1 MFNGKEPMKGIK
13 QVTEKIL
20 RDQIF
25 FNTFWQ
31 QLLIIRLVFEALDSI
46 VSPEVVE
53 MFFDLYLKRF
63 LDRLSVTESL
73 NWDQKLVK
81 ITSFI
86 NDSHLLRLL
95 LTDGDKVSHNEREES
110 HTQEH
115 DYNREHHFHLT
126 YWVKI
131 SITYSGK
138 RCQREVAACNELFKH
153 GHFVKAELLEPSIS
167 FLNEYKIA

>member
-73 NWDQKLVK
+73 N
-81 ITSFI
+81 
-86 NDSHLLRLL
+86 
-95 LTDGDKVSHNEREES
+95 
-110 HTQEH
+110 
-115 DYNREHHFHLT
+115 
-126 YWVKI
+126 
-131 SITYSGK
+131 
-138 RCQREVAACNELFKH
+138 
-153 GHFVKAELLEPSIS
+153 
-167 FLNEYKIA
+167 